1 MGEACAQ
8 EELNRP
14 HSKSLFYVCRSK
26 CPREKRQPAQMKLGE
41 QGGSNEAV
49 EVQLFAQAFRA
60 ESHPVIIERAVNL
73 TSSMPKQP

>member
-1 MGEACAQ
+1 
-8 EELNRP
+8 
-14 HSKSLFYVCRSK
+14 
-26 CPREKRQPAQMKLGE
+26 MKLGE